1 MSTKIELMDFKLK
14 ESTALQLLMNTAKKL
29 KNAEKTI
36 KEKDKVEISTEIKL
50 FFLINRLPN

>member
-36 KEKDKVEISTEIKL
+36 KEKDKVEI
-50 FFLINRLPN
+50 